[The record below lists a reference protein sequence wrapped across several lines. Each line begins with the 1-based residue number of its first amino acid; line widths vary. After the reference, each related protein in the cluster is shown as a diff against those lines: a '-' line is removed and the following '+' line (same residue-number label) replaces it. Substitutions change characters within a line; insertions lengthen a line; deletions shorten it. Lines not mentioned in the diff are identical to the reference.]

1 MAACFVSHPCDSALT
16 PAMAVNVKEA
26 RGSCKNVKTLTE
38 ICQSFILKYTH
49 HAVWRQLDPPNPL
62 HHEEFRPHDFLM
74 RVQLPLAREAEE
86 KNPDLFRK
94 NLRNIRDY
102 FSENLV
108 RPVYNSL
115 TEKCVKFVTNHLL
128 QHGDVILQMIF
139 QDDLSRSLVMNA
151 KHIVYRRWSVREE
164 RTLQRYLATSSRHL
178 VTIKLPGKADD
189 RLLHSI
195 AANCRVLEEL
205 DISHSVVTDTALLD
219 ICGVTVI
226 IDTGEQEAGPC
237 VARERGAFCKE
248 KGKFVRAAA
257 SRAIRDIKTLCANK
271 EQNKFLQ
278 ELAQGT
284 SAFQT
289 LRKDFPDIEKMT
301 GPMIKK
307 RKDEDLQQT
316 WRVGNKIYS
325 FHNNGC
331 RRLRLLNIWSTNY
344 PKHMITRSG
353 DMKRDLG
360 LTKEAI
366 LAAVILLKALTHL
379 KENYIGDILQ
389 LFDFVHEAN
398 GELAPGLGLT
408 HFSESRLTMDKLSV
422 VQRLCQSVSSLDI
435 SMLNF
440 SFFDPEASASF
451 AGDSMNRFSESS
463 KLLFQFTRLRDLE
476 IQYMDDSEIFL
487 DCIQSSASNLTR
499 LCLNKMI
506 SVSFETLSAI
516 KKHCQKLEI
525 LDVYV
530 DQVYT
535 FLEQTPVEQAI
546 SETSN
551 CIWTSLKSLKLGGLV
566 PTGSLLQ
573 YLVYGC
579 PNINVL
585 CYSLYEDSSDSI
597 TDDFI
602 EKLFTEN
609 PMPGLTAFYCEK
621 SMLSVSTFYFL
632 ASNLP
637 ALKYVGVL
645 SEWGGLDRAGVL
657 AIKAYVLGNNLNI
670 DIESMQDQY
679 YL

>member
-1 MAACFVSHPCDSALT
+1 MQFDSRDSDLT
-16 PAMAVNVKEA
+16 LAMAVNVKET

-49 HAVWRQLDPPNPL
+49 HVVWRQLDPPNPQC
-62 HHEEFRPHDFLM
+62 HEEFKPYNFPM
-74 RVQLPLAREAEE
+74 SFPLPLASIMEE
-86 KNPDLFRK
+86 KNPDIFRK
-94 NLRNIRDY
+94 NLKNIREY

-139 QDDLSRSLVMNA
+139 QDELSRCLVMNA

-164 RTLQRYLATSSRHL
+164 RTLQRYLATSSQHL
-178 VTIKLPGKADD
+178 VTIKLPGKAED
-189 RLLHSI
+189 RILHSI
-195 AANCRVLEEL
+195 ATNCRLLEEL
-205 DISHSVVTDTALLD
+205 DISHSVVSDAALLD
-219 ICGVTVI
+219 ICGVTLTME
-226 IDTGEQEAGPC
+226 TGHQGSGPGE
-237 VARERGAFCKE
+237 VRERGAYCRE

-284 SAFQT
+284 SAFRS
-289 LRKDFPDIEKMT
+289 LRKDFPDIEKVME
-301 GPMIKK
+301 PMIRK
-307 RKDEDLQQT
+307 RKDEHLQQT
-316 WRVGNKIYS
+316 WRVGNKIFS
-325 FHNNGC
+325 FNNNGC
-331 RRLRLLNIWSTNY
+331 RKLRLLNIWSTDY

-353 DMKRDLG
+353 EMKRDLG

-366 LAAVILLKALTHL
+366 LAAVILLRGLTHL

-398 GELAPGLGLT
+398 GEITPGLGLT

-422 VQRLCQSVSSLDI
+422 VRRLCQSVSSLDI

-451 AGDSMNRFSESS
+451 AADSMNRFSESS
-463 KLLFQFTRLRDLE
+463 KVLFKFTKLKDLE
-476 IQYMDDSEIFL
+476 IQYMDDSDIFL
-487 DCIQSSASNLTR
+487 SCIQSSASNLTR

-506 SVSFETLSAI
+506 SISFETLSAI

-535 FLEQTPVEQAI
+535 FLEHTPVEQAI
-546 SETSN
+546 SETEN
-551 CIWTSLKSLKLGGLV
+551 CAWTSLKSLKLGGSV

-573 YLVYGC
+573 YLVHGC
-579 PNINVL
+579 PNLNVL

-645 SEWGGLDRAGVL
+645 SEWGGLNRAGVL

>member
-1 MAACFVSHPCDSALT
+1 
-16 PAMAVNVKEA
+16 
-26 RGSCKNVKTLTE
+26 
-38 ICQSFILKYTH
+38 
-49 HAVWRQLDPPNPL
+49 
-62 HHEEFRPHDFLM
+62 
-74 RVQLPLAREAEE
+74 
-86 KNPDLFRK
+86 
-94 NLRNIRDY
+94 
-102 FSENLV
+102 
-108 RPVYNSL
+108 
-115 TEKCVKFVTNHLL
+115 
-128 QHGDVILQMIF
+128 
-139 QDDLSRSLVMNA
+139 
-151 KHIVYRRWSVREE
+151 
-164 RTLQRYLATSSRHL
+164 
-178 VTIKLPGKADD
+178 
-189 RLLHSI
+189 
-195 AANCRVLEEL
+195 
-205 DISHSVVTDTALLD
+205 
-219 ICGVTVI
+219 
-226 IDTGEQEAGPC
+226 
-237 VARERGAFCKE
+237 
-248 KGKFVRAAA
+248 
-257 SRAIRDIKTLCANK
+257 
-271 EQNKFLQ
+271 
-278 ELAQGT
+278 
-284 SAFQT
+284 
-289 LRKDFPDIEKMT
+289 
-301 GPMIKK
+301 
-307 RKDEDLQQT
+307 
-316 WRVGNKIYS
+316 
-325 FHNNGC
+325 
-331 RRLRLLNIWSTNY
+331 
-344 PKHMITRSG
+344 
-353 DMKRDLG
+353 MKRDLG

-366 LAAVILLKALTHL
+366 LAAVILLRGLTHL

-398 GELAPGLGLT
+398 GEVTPGLGLT

-451 AGDSMNRFSESS
+451 AGDSMNKFSESS
-463 KLLFQFTRLRDLE
+463 KLLFQFTKLRDLE

-487 DCIQSSASNLTR
+487 SCIQSSASNLTR

-506 SVSFETLSAI
+506 SISFETLSAI

-535 FLEQTPVEQAI
+535 FLEHTPVEQAI
-546 SETSN
+546 FETSN
-551 CIWTSLKSLKLGGLV
+551 CTWTSLKSLKLGGSV

-573 YLVYGC
+573 YLVHGC
-579 PNINVL
+579 PNIKVL

-609 PMPGLTAFYCEK
+609 LMPGLTAFYCEK

-632 ASNLP
+632 AANLP